1 MQDKLYNLQKYLES
15 IDLPEITSLIPT
27 ELRDEEITKNLIDIY
42 KATLP
47 EISNTNDLSLLH
59 SFTNLPIECDLDE
72 IEKLL
77 SKYDQINTP
86 FFETS
91 HKEIITDGFISAGKT
106 ELQETKIK
114 NQKNEEND
122 SNVDQ
127 YIIDRIKNEILEAT
141 NNITWSDI
149 IGLDRVK
156 KIINEIVLWPMQRPD
171 LFTGL
176 RGPPKGLMLFGPP
189 GTGKTMI
196 GKCIASQCKATFFS
210 ISASSLTSKWV
221 GEGEKMVRALFYLGR
236 KMQPSVIFID
246 EIDSLLSQRTENENE
261 GSRRIKTEFL
271 IQFDGTNTS
280 NDDKILVI
288 GATNRPQE
296 IDEAARRRLV
306 KRVYVGLPND
316 DSRINMI
323 KNLVKDYKNN
333 LTDDDFKAIGKLTEG
348 YSGSD
353 MFNLCREASLE
364 PLREIDNLSNFETNS
379 TRPIIVDDF
388 VKAVKQI
395 KKSVS
400 DKDLNLYKEW
410 NETYGSF

>member
-156 KIINEIVLWPMQRPD
+156 KL
-171 LFTGL
+171 
-176 RGPPKGLMLFGPP
+176 
-189 GTGKTMI
+189 
-196 GKCIASQCKATFFS
+196 
-210 ISASSLTSKWV
+210 
-221 GEGEKMVRALFYLGR
+221 
-236 KMQPSVIFID
+236 
-246 EIDSLLSQRTENENE
+246 
-261 GSRRIKTEFL
+261 
-271 IQFDGTNTS
+271 
-280 NDDKILVI
+280 
-288 GATNRPQE
+288 
-296 IDEAARRRLV
+296 
-306 KRVYVGLPND
+306 
-316 DSRINMI
+316 
-323 KNLVKDYKNN
+323 
-333 LTDDDFKAIGKLTEG
+333 
-348 YSGSD
+348 
-353 MFNLCREASLE
+353 
-364 PLREIDNLSNFETNS
+364 
-379 TRPIIVDDF
+379 
-388 VKAVKQI
+388 
-395 KKSVS
+395 
-400 DKDLNLYKEW
+400 
-410 NETYGSF
+410 